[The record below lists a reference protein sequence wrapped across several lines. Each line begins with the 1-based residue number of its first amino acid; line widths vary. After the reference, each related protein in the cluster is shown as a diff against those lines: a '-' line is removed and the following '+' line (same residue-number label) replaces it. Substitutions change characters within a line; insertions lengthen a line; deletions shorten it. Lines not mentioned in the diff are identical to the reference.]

1 MYIVHCTIGT
11 KQSSDIQQEK
21 YFRISKSCKIQ
32 YIIFYSSHRSK
43 VIQLRITTIWRLK
56 EYNLHITVQCTLYN
70 HPKENSLCVTIIR
83 RNTVCVLQP
92 FKGIQFVHYNHPKK
106 YSLRITTHPK
116 EYSLPIKTNLRNTF
130 CALQPSERIQFRYC
144 ITTIRRNTVCA
155 L

>member
-43 VIQLRITTIWRLK
+43 VIQLRITTIWR
-56 EYNLHITVQCTLYN
+56 NTICTLLNN

-116 EYSLPIKTNLRNTF
+116 EYSLRIKTNLRNTF

-144 ITTIRRNTVCA
+144 ITTIQRNTVCA